1 MRPTVSGLLF
11 LGAFTALLATARP
24 VAGAAA
30 DLRLVTA
37 AAEQD
42 KAAIRALLKQ
52 RVDVNARRADGATA
66 LLWAVHFNDLE
77 TVDLLLKAGADV
89 NASDDHGMTPLAQAV
104 ENNNPALVQ
113 RLLGAGSN
121 ANAAQTSGMTPL
133 MAAAHT
139 GSVEIAKAL
148 IARGA
153 DVNAATVETG
163 NTPLMWRSP
172 IAGRTSR
179 RCWSRTTATCTARRS
194 KGSPR

>member
-1 MRPTVSGLLF
+1 MRSILSCATVF
-11 LGAFTALLATARP
+11 VTIVALATGARQ
-24 VAGAAA
+24 ASAAA
-30 DLRLVTA
+30 SDLRLVNA

-89 NASDDHGMTPLAQAV
+89 NAADDHGMTPLAQAV

-133 MAAAHT
+133 MT
-139 GSVEIAKAL
+139 P
-148 IARGA
+148 GA
-153 DVNAATVETG
+153 
-163 NTPLMWRSP
+163 
-172 IAGRTSR
+172 
-179 RCWSRTTATCTARRS
+179 
-194 KGSPR
+194 